1 MNKVV
6 WYISKYIAQPTKDA
20 CGGRGF
26 LLLNEMAQNGIDVI
40 AITSDSNNLTEMPDL
55 KKPVTFQKI
64 DNVDFVWLKTIK
76 YKVAKSAVRIL
87 SWIHFEWNL
96 FWLNKSKIKKPDV
109 VIVSSLSLL
118 TIINGFLLRW
128 KFNCKLVFEIR
139 DIWPLTLTEDG
150 DFSTNNLFVRVLGFV
165 EYLGYKYS
173 DVVVGTMPNLKEHV
187 IQILKTDKVVE
198 CIPMGVDPDS
208 IALPTNLIS
217 EEFVGKFIPKDKFIV
232 MYAGTI
238 GITNALETL
247 FDCAEI
253 LKAEQQIHFVIVG
266 SGALREEFI
275 KRYAHLKNVTF
286 ADRVT
291 KKQVQSVL
299 ARADLLYFSVFPSKL
314 WKYGQSL
321 NKVIDYML
329 SGKPVLASYD
339 GYPSMI
345 DESGCGYFIPA
356 GDSKIL
362 ANKIVELKA
371 LGKEKLQAIGQSGR
385 EWLIKNRTYKK
396 LAADYQKILFPA
408 KDEVRK

>member
-6 WYISKYIAQPTKDA
+6 WYISKYIAPPTQNS
-20 CGGRGF
+20 CGGRGY
-26 LLLNEMAQNGIDVI
+26 LLLNEMAENGIDVI
-40 AITSDSNNLTEMPDL
+40 AITSDSNNLTEVPAL
-55 KKPVTFQKI
+55 TKAVTFQKI
-64 DNVDFVWLKTIK
+64 DKVDFVWLKTIR

-87 SWIHFEWNL
+87 SWLHFEWNL
-96 FWLNKSKIKKPDV
+96 FWFDKNSIKKPDV

-118 TIINGFLLRW
+118 TIVNGFLLRR
-128 KFNCKLVFEIR
+128 KFKCKLVFEIR
-139 DIWPLTLTEDG
+139 DIWPLTLVEDG
-150 DFSTNNLFVRVLGFV
+150 GFSPSNLFVRVLGFV
-165 EYLGYKYS
+165 ERIGYKYS
-173 DVVVGTMPNLKEHV
+173 DLIVGTMPNLKGHV
-187 IQILKTDKVVE
+187 VEILKADKKVE

-208 IALPTNLIS
+208 IALPTNLVS
-217 EEFVGKFIPKDKFIV
+217 EEFFTKFVPKDKFIV

-247 FDCAEI
+247 FNCAEM
-253 LKAEQQIHFVIVG
+253 LKENDQIHFVIVG
-266 SGALREEFI
+266 SGALRDEFMA
-275 KRYAHLKNVTF
+275 KYAHLKNLTF
-286 ADRVT
+286 ADKVN

-314 WKYGQSL
+314 WNYGQSL